1 MEKRAENTSKKGRK
15 NVTERQKGEIKAL
28 IAADNASKTN
38 SQRAIARKTKLSLGA
53 VNRAIKDLGLKPLKL
68 ALTAKNA
75 AATLRKRRD
84 VAQKIV
90 DLFDKGDLRCD
101 QIFFSGETWIDQD
114 CD

>member
-1 MEKRAENTSKKGRK
+1 M
-15 NVTERQKGEIKAL
+15 
-28 IAADNASKTN
+28 DNASKTN

-53 VNRAIKDLGLKPLKL
+53 VNHVIKKDLGLKPLKL
-68 ALTAKNA
+68 ARTTKNA
-75 AATLRKRRD
+75 AATLRKRHD

-101 QIFFSGETWIDQD
+101 QIFFPGETWIDQD